1 MRTVLYVDDIRIPK
15 VWKEDVVKVTI
26 ARTYD
31 EAIELLKN
39 YKYDIIDL
47 DHDLGEEKTGYDVA
61 KFIVE
66 EQINIPIVY
75 VHTANPVGRMNIID
89 LMKHYTKSDIKFYI

>member
-31 EAIELLKN
+31 ETIELLKN

-66 EQINIPIVY
+66 EQINIPTVY

>member
-31 EAIELLKN
+31 ETIELLKN

>member
-1 MRTVLYVDDIRIPK
+1 M
-15 VWKEDVVKVTI
+15 
-26 ARTYD
+26 
-31 EAIELLKN
+31 
-39 YKYDIIDL
+39 
-47 DHDLGEEKTGYDVA
+47 A

-66 EQINIPIVY
+66 EQINIPTVY